1 LKIKV
6 KKLNILLTIFILL
19 TSCNSIQDAGKVLR
33 NEKVRTT
40 DEFLVKKRNPLVLPP
55 KYEEVPEPGSISSK
69 KKRDDDK
76 IKEML
81 NAPKK
86 EKFNKNKSSSVEE
99 TILNQ
104 IRK

>member
-1 LKIKV
+1 MRN
-6 KKLNILLTIFILL
+6 LNILLIIFTLL
-19 TSCNSIQDAGKVLR
+19 VSCSGLQDAGKVLR

-55 KYEEVPEPGSISSK
+55 KYEEVPEPGSISSMK
-69 KKRDDDK
+69 ERDDDK

-81 NAPKK
+81 KAPKK
-86 EKFNKNKSSSVEE
+86 EKLNKNKSSSVEE

-104 IRK
+104 IR